1 MTDSS
6 DHPTS
11 AQSAGLGRRRFL
23 LGGAAVGGGVLLA
36 GCTSNAAEPAAAATS
51 APAAG
56 ASSAAAPAAGT
67 PVTIGFSAPAAD
79 HGWVAAISKNAADQA
94 AKYPDVTLNAVEATN
109 DLNQQIASVE
119 TLINQKV
126 DAIVMLPGE
135 GKALTEVGRKA
146 ITAGIPV
153 VNLDRIFD
161 TPLAYRTYIGG
172 DNYGL
177 GVAAGD
183 FIGARLKAAGV
194 SNPVIGE
201 IAGID
206 ALPLTQ
212 QRSQGFKDALARYGF
227 KVTAR
232 QAAQFTVESG
242 QAVMANMLQ
251 AQSKLDAVWN
261 HDDDQGIGV
270 LAAIEQANRDEFFMV
285 GGAGSA
291 NAMRDIKADNGVLK
305 ATVTYSP
312 TMASSAISLAR
323 LLAQGRGM
331 GDLAELEVPASL
343 TLASATVTKDNVDRY
358 LPLGFES

>member
-1 MTDSS
+1 MS
-6 DHPTS
+6 DLVVP
-11 AQSAGLGRRRFL
+11 GFNRRRFL
-23 LGGAAVGGGVLLA
+23 LGGAALGTGVLLA
-36 GCTSNAAEPAAAATS
+36 GCTSNSDDDDNGSTQNVASGGGDNAK
-51 APAAG
+51 AG
-56 ASSAAAPAAGT
+56 KE
-67 PVTIGFSAPAAD
+67 VTIGFSAPAAD
-79 HGWVAAISKNAADQA
+79 HGWIAAITKNATDQA
-94 AKYPDVTLNAVEATN
+94 GEFEDVTLNAVEATN

-126 DAIVMLPGE
+126 DALVILPGD
-135 GKALTEVGRKA
+135 GKALTEVGKKA
-146 ITAGIPV
+146 IAAGIPV

-161 TPLAYRTYIGG
+161 TPLAYRTYVGG
-172 DNYGL
+172 DNYGM
-177 GVAAGD
+177 GVAAGEY
-183 FIGARLKAAGV
+183 IGEQLHAKKV

-212 QRSQGFKDALARYGF
+212 DRSRGFKDALARHGF
-227 KVTAR
+227 RVSAR

-242 QAVMANMLQ
+242 QQVMANMLQ
-251 AQSKLDAVWN
+251 AQRKLDAVWN

-270 LAAIEQANRDEFFMV
+270 LAAIEQAGRDEFFMV

-291 NAMRDIKADNGVLK
+291 NAMRDIKDDKGVLK

-312 TMASSAISLAR
+312 TMASSAVALAR

-331 GDLAELEVPASL
+331 SDLAELEVPAFI
-343 TLASATVTKDNVDRY
+343 TLASATITKDNVDEY